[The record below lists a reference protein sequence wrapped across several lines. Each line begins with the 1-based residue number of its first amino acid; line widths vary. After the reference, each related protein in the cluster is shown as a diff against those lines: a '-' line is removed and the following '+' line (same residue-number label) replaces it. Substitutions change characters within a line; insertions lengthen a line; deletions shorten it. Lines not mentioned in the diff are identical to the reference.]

1 MFMYADSKKIDP
13 NIQTIESSIM
23 RIVLLGDDGVGK
35 STIITCLFKDKFVPN
50 IEDLLPP
57 LFFPTYDDQTVA
69 VVDTSPALSHRT
81 KLLTELRQANCIWL
95 VYSDNYTMERV
106 SLFWL
111 PFLRN
116 HGVNLPIILC
126 QNKQD
131 QLFTDG
137 EEEGA
142 GN

>member
-57 LFFPTYDDQTVA
+57 LFSLHTM
-69 VVDTSPALSHRT
+69 T
-81 KLLTELRQANCIWL
+81 KQ
-95 VYSDNYTMERV
+95 
-106 SLFWL
+106 
-111 PFLRN
+111 
-116 HGVNLPIILC
+116 
-126 QNKQD
+126 
-131 QLFTDG
+131 
-137 EEEGA
+137 
-142 GN
+142 